1 MLQQNAAPPS
11 VLGGDDIHRPQNVGG
26 AGGQV
31 SEVSEGGGDN
41 VECSGDYQVRLQGKC
56 E

>member
-1 MLQQNAAPPS
+1 MLQQGPAPAG
-11 VLGGDDIHRPQNVGG
+11 VLGSHDIDRAQHLSG

-41 VECSGDYQVRLQGKC
+41 VKGAGDYQVRLQGKC
-56 E
+56 A